1 MFEVGAKYE
10 FRMIEDGEETLFWG
24 TVESY
29 EHPLI
34 KLEDT
39 PAAKGEVTDTEEG
52 ISIALIA
59 DPEGQP
65 IIGAII
71 NVTSP
76 NFISA
81 VKQPE

>member
-1 MFEVGAKYE
+1 MFEVGEKYE
-10 FRMIEDGEETLFWG
+10 FRMLEAGDEVLFWG
-24 TVESY
+24 TIESY

-39 PAAKGEVTDTEEG
+39 PAVRGEAADTEDG
-52 ISIALIA
+52 YSFALVA